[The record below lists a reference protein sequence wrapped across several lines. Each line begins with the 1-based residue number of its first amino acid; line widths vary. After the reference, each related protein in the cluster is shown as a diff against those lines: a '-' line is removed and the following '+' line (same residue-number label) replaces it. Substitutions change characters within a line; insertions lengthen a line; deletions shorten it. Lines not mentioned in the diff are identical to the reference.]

1 MLRGD
6 APGVKII
13 LCQKPAAQA
22 RRLVHS
28 QTVDAPDYSFRFG
41 FQNSFHGAGESP
53 MSAPSL
59 SEKLA
64 AFRALKPAGRKVV
77 MLTAADYPVARLLDE
92 AGVDLILVG
101 DSMGMVTLGYPD
113 TVEVTLDDM
122 CHHTRAVRRGVA
134 RTLVGGDL
142 PWHTYQTPQ
151 QALVSALALVE
162 AGADAVKLEGGTAM
176 LPQVQA
182 IITAGIPFIGHIGM
196 LPQSVREEG
205 GYKKK
210 GRTAEEAA
218 RLVDDARALDAA
230 GALAIV
236 VEGTIPAVAREI
248 TADVQCPT
256 VGIGSGADCDGQI
269 LVTAD
274 LVGAFP
280 WFRPPFARA
289 RADVA
294 GEILRATREFAAEVR
309 GPGPAV

>member
-1 MLRGD
+1 MLPGD

-13 LCQKPAAQA
+13 LCQKPAAQG
-22 RRLVHS
+22 RWCGHT
-28 QTVDAPDYSFRFG
+28 QTVEAPDYSFRLG
-41 FQNSFHGAGESP
+41 FQKSFHGAGDLS
-53 MSAPSL
+53 MSSPSL
-59 SEKLA
+59 SERLA

-142 PWHTYQTPQ
+142 PWHTYQTPP
-151 QALVSALALVE
+151 QALASARALVT
-162 AGADAVKLEGGTAM
+162 AGADAVKLEGGAAM
-176 LPQVQA
+176 LPQIQA
-182 IITAGIPFIGHIGM
+182 IIGAGIPFIGHIGM

-248 TADVQCPT
+248 TAAVRCPT
-256 VGIGSGADCDGQI
+256 IGIGSGADCDGQI

-274 LVGAFP
+274 LAGAFP
-280 WFRPPFARA
+280 WFRPPFAKA
-289 RADVA
+289 RGDVA
-294 GEILRATREFAAEVR
+294 GEILRAAREFAAEVR
-309 GPGPAV
+309 GPDAA